1 MGKEKMMVKSFDELT
16 KKELYDALFLRAKVF
31 VVEQECAYLDLD
43 YLDQK
48 CLHCLLYDKAELVAY
63 ARVIPAG
70 LQHEDVGIGRVVTS
84 RQGQGYG
91 YRIFAEAMKAAKE
104 KLGAR
109 RIEIAS
115 QAYIQNFYRQF
126 GFRAASEEYIL
137 EFRPHLTMIW
147 EAPESENDPTSNS

>member
-1 MGKEKMMVKSFDELT
+1 M
-16 KKELYDALFLRAKVF
+16 
-31 VVEQECAYLDLD
+31 
-43 YLDQK
+43 
-48 CLHCLLYDKAELVAY
+48 AY

-84 RQGQGYG
+84 RQGQGYC